1 MTPEGIRERFEN
13 YRKWFRTLLVKE
25 FMNLPL
31 TYQERFLVLLQKF
44 IEDCRKV
51 HEEAKSVQEKTIRII
66 VQEVIGPDNFAE
78 NYVVVGKIEG
88 TESIVRVLYPV
99 SKPMPKQGKKVSS
112 IVYSI
117 KGDVW
122 YSSKEELI
130 QGAST

>member
-13 YRKWFRTLLVKE
+13 YRKWFKTLLVRE
-25 FMNLPL
+25 FLNLPF

-44 IEDCRKV
+44 IDDCRKV
-51 HEEAKSVQEKTIRII
+51 HEEAKHVQEKTIRIVI
-66 VQEVIGPDNFAE
+66 QEVMDPDNSAE
-78 NYVVVGKIEG
+78 NYVIVGKIEN
-88 TESIVRVLYPV
+88 TESVVRVLYPV
-99 SKPMPKQGKKVSS
+99 SKPMPKKGKKVSC

-130 QGAST
+130 QKESA